1 MNKNA
6 EKGDVK
12 MKCFC
17 CKKCSISHGLQLVSC
32 NSVET
37 RSKKRFT
44 KRCERKY
51 EPKKCCWR
59 QFFDGLLPIMPYL
72 TIIVIAIA
80 AICLLRD
87 IGPKQNVTSTLHIS
101 VEKK

>member
-1 MNKNA
+1 
-6 EKGDVK
+6 

-17 CKKCSISHGLQLVSC
+17 CKKNSIGHRLQLVSC
-32 NSVET
+32 SSVVT

-44 KRCERKY
+44 KKCERKY